1 MLRMKRGVL
10 VWSIATP
17 VIVLVA
23 LGGFFGYRWMA
34 NSAPFGASSLHAKAT
49 IEVTDANS
57 VDDAVAKLGAAGLD
71 PYTGDT
77 GDQLFI
83 GQVSYQV
90 PAGANAKDHYA
101 IVVIDKAH
109 SQVAPLIYGTAASRT
124 GIASG
129 WQTTLT
135 DAAKSYDWLQA
146 AGAKGAKPAAV
157 IVPANTAGPVTFEGA
172 FPKAAPLSSDELL
185 VALVLL
191 GPDGHVFWAARLAG

>member
-34 NSAPFGASSLHAKAT
+34 SSAPFGASSLHAKAT
-49 IEVTDANS
+49 IQVTDANN
-57 VDDAVAKLGAAGLD
+57 VDAAVSQFGAAGLD
-71 PYTGDT
+71 PYTGDA
-77 GDQLFI
+77 GDQLFV
-83 GQVSYQV
+83 GQISYQV
-90 PAGANAKDHYA
+90 PSGASAKDHYA

-109 SQVAPLIYGTAASRT
+109 TQVAPLIYGTAADRT

-146 AGAKGAKPAAV
+146 VGGKGAKPTAV
-157 IVPANTAGPVTFEGA
+157 IVPANTPGPVTFEGA
-172 FPKAAPLSSDELL
+172 FPRAAPLSSDEML
-185 VALVLL
+185 VALLLL
-191 GPDGHVFWAARLAG
+191 GPDGQVYWAVRLAG